1 MRRLKKDPAAIID
14 CGNADEAYLAYIA
27 MFRYAFGRMTYMPDV
42 VIEIIKRNAATLTMN
57 TLVHLNTELA
67 EEAARYERV
76 YAKREHSGLGS
87 NYGMECDRQTWLA
100 FHAWVREQIAK
111 REKKEGAAQ

>member
-1 MRRLKKDPAAIID
+1 MSNANPFTIIR
-14 CGNADEAYLAYIA
+14 CGDEDNAYLAYLC

-42 VIEIIKRNAATLTMN
+42 VIEIIKRNAATLTMR
-57 TLVHLNTELA
+57 TLTSLNTELA

-76 YAKREHSGLGS
+76 YKDKPDRTS

-100 FHAWVREQIAK
+100 FHEWVREQIAE
-111 REKKEGAAQ
+111 REKKEGAE